1 MCIFLFLC
9 MSETQTAVT
18 MGYWCFSV
26 WEDFLVLM
34 SRSGELFFFAPAT
47 VILDW
52 IRSWA
57 IPFMLSAQCTHVII
71 IRLCTHLLWWTDVW
85 RDWLLSRTLA
95 VLFSVKHPW
104 HLSSLAF
111 SVLQVHLE
119 PLWGG
124 GSLCCGPTDHR
135 VHVEQ
140 WFSNFFWLK
149 YPFKKTNQAK
159 YPLTTQGFVLKYSEM
174 IGISNDNDI
183 MISLTYPQLP
193 LGVRVPPFENHWCRV
208 ITASGGHDKKTKKL
222 FFFFLSLL
230 LVFVWMAFL
239 SLLEQVKAQL
249 WRRPLQSPNE

>member
-1 MCIFLFLC
+1 MCVFLFLC
-9 MSETQTAVT
+9 MSETQTAVK

-57 IPFMLSAQCTHVII
+57 IPFMLRAQCTHVII
-71 IRLCTHLLWWTDVW
+71 IRLCTHLPWWTDVW

-104 HLSSLAF
+104 HLVSGLLSAAGP
-111 SVLQVHLE
+111 SGA
-119 PLWGG
+119 PLGGG

-140 WFSNFFWLK
+140 WFSNFFGLST
-149 YPFKKTNQAK
+149 PFKKQIKPSTPWPHKA
-159 YPLTTQGFVLKYSEM
+159 
-174 IGISNDNDI
+174 
-183 MISLTYPQLP
+183 
-193 LGVRVPPFENHWCRV
+193 
-208 ITASGGHDKKTKKL
+208 L
-222 FFFFLSLL
+222 F
-230 LVFVWMAFL
+230 
-239 SLLEQVKAQL
+239 
-249 WRRPLQSPNE
+249 